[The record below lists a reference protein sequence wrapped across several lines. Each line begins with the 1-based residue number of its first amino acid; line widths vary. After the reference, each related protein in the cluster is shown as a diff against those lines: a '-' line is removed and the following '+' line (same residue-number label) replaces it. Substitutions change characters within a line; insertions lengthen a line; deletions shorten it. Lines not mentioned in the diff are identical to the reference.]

1 MDDQQVS
8 PVAAALRAATV
19 IAVLRAPSEEV
30 AVHAVDALVLG
41 GITAVEVTYSTPDV
55 PSVLAEVTA
64 RHPDLLVG
72 VGTVTEPGQV
82 RESVAAGARFVV
94 SPGVV
99 PEVATA
105 MRDEG
110 TTSIIGALTPTE
122 VLAARRAGAELV
134 KLFPAG
140 LGGPALLR
148 VLREPFDWLR
158 VIPTGG
164 VSAANV
170 GEWLRAGAFAVG
182 ASGPCSRALLAE
194 EDYEGVRRA
203 AAEFVAAAGREVA

>member
-1 MDDQQVS
+1 MADQQVT
-8 PVAAALRAATV
+8 AALRAATV

-30 AVHAVDALVLG
+30 AVRAVDAMVLG
-41 GITAVEVTYSTPDV
+41 GITAVEVTYSTPGV
-55 PSVLAEVTA
+55 PSVLAEVTR
-64 RHPDLLVG
+64 RHPDLLLG

-82 RESVAAGARFVV
+82 RESVAAGARFMV

-99 PEVATA
+99 PEVAAA
-105 MRDEG
+105 MRDED

-122 VLAARRAGAELV
+122 VLAARRAGADLV
-134 KLFPAG
+134 KLFPAS
-140 LGGPALLR
+140 LGGPAFLR
-148 VLREPFDWLR
+148 ALREPFDWLR

-164 VSAANV
+164 VTAANV

-182 ASGPCSRALLAE
+182 ASGPCSRALLADQ
-194 EDYEGVRRA
+194 DYEGVRRA

>member
-1 MDDQQVS
+1 MDDEPVS
-8 PVAAALRAATV
+8 PVAAALRSAAV
-19 IAVLRAPSEEV
+19 IAVLRAPSARS
-30 AVHAVDALVLG
+30 AVRAVDALVLG

-64 RHPDLLVG
+64 RHPTLLVG

-82 RESVAAGARFVV
+82 REAVAAGARFVV
-94 SPGVV
+94 SPGLV
-99 PEVATA
+99 PDVAA
-105 MRDEG
+105 AVRHEG

-122 VLAARRAGAELV
+122 VLAARAAGAELI

-140 LGGPALLR
+140 LGGPAFLR
-148 VLREPFDWLR
+148 ALREPFDWLR

-164 VSAANV
+164 VTAANV

-182 ASGPCSRALLAE
+182 ASGPCSRALLAAQ
-194 EDYEGVRRA
+194 DYDGVRRA
-203 AAEFVAAAGREVA
+203 AAEFVAAAGRETA